1 MIKQKMNK
9 GDRHGSLVFT
19 GEHIT
24 RDRRQ
29 LGVFDCDCGL
39 KKTVRLD
46 IVYSGNTKSCGCK
59 SPNKDYKVRQK
70 DFGEDYPFKVIWNK
84 FAGNAKKRKKEFT
97 ITIQD
102 IKDCYIKQKG
112 LCAYS
117 KIPIDLPKNFL
128 RIYDKAILSIDRID
142 SSIGYIPGNIQL
154 VTKTVNMMKQE
165 LSHDEFIRMCT
176 LIAKT
181 GGESAIP
188 TR

>member
-84 FAGNAKKRKKEFT
+84 FAGNAKKRKKSLLLQF
-97 ITIQD
+97 
-102 IKDCYIKQKG
+102 
-112 LCAYS
+112 
-117 KIPIDLPKNFL
+117 KILKI
-128 RIYDKAILSIDRID
+128 AILNKRVCVLTQKSLLICR
-142 SSIGYIPGNIQL
+142 
-154 VTKTVNMMKQE
+154 KTF
-165 LSHDEFIRMCT
+165 LEFM
-176 LIAKT
+176 
-181 GGESAIP
+181 
-188 TR
+188 TRPFYL